1 MLLLLFSSTTYTMA
15 WKTLLTLALASS
27 AAACSHHNDG
37 EVVPEHE
44 RAELLKK
51 WDQEWSFSGIASFA
65 HLKPVKCLIEPEEHY
80 DIAVIGAPFDTAVS
94 YRPGTDV
101 PIFQP
106 TLYPLLFTTLQAIR
120 QRTLQNES
128 N

>member
-1 MLLLLFSSTTYTMA
+1 MS

-65 HLKPVKCLIEPEEHY
+65 HLKPVKCLIEPDEHY

-94 YRPGTDV
+94 YRPGMTSHT
-101 PIFQP
+101 PSK
-106 TLYPLLFTTLQAIR
+106 LHLTTSLKKQFSKR
-120 QRTLQNES
+120 SHKMNQMN
-128 N
+128 